1 LNDMTDD
8 STVASR
14 LASVREQIRNAAV
27 RAGRS
32 ADSVALLPVSKTFEE
47 AAIREAVAAGAYRFG
62 ENKVQEIRNK
72 QELLGD
78 CNIDWVMIGHLQ
90 TNKVRDIARY
100 ATEIQSLD
108 RMELAIALDRRL
120 QQEGRSLDA
129 LVQVKTSPEP
139 SKYGLA
145 PDELPQFLRRVA
157 RETPALRIRG
167 LMTLAVNA
175 TDEAAVRTCFRTLR
189 ELRDTMLQ
197 EAIEGVEL
205 TRLSMGMSG
214 DFQMAIEEG
223 STEVRIGTSI
233 FGGRTYSTG

>member
-1 LNDMTDD
+1 
-8 STVASR
+8 
-14 LASVREQIRNAAV
+14 
-27 RAGRS
+27 
-32 ADSVALLPVSKTFEE
+32 
-47 AAIREAVAAGAYRFG
+47 
-62 ENKVQEIRNK
+62 
-72 QELLGD
+72 

-175 TDEAAVRTCFRTLR
+175 T
-189 ELRDTMLQ
+189 
-197 EAIEGVEL
+197 
-205 TRLSMGMSG
+205 
-214 DFQMAIEEG
+214 
-223 STEVRIGTSI
+223 
-233 FGGRTYSTG
+233 